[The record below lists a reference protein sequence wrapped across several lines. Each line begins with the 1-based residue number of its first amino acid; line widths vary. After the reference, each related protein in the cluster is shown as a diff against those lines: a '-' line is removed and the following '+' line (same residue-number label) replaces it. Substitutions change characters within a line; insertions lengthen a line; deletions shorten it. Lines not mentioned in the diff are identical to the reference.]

1 MFKIA
6 KPISVKELQGVMNSY
21 ATFVAKVPS
30 LKNAKI
36 QICAADYYRLTVNG
50 RFVATG
56 PARAAKGYARLD
68 EISLDEYAKEGEN
81 IIVISVAGYYCR
93 SLSTVLQPMFLWAEV
108 VKDETVIAA
117 TGKDFVCYLS
127 DIKKFETERY
137 SVQRHFI
144 EEWDLTKPCFEK
156 TGETFVVENPPK
168 PIKRLAPY
176 PDYTDV
182 LLQKATVKGTTS
194 TDSEIKARA
203 NFYSFLPSE
212 RWGRYLREQIEK
224 HSYEWVQRQ
233 IQNPSANNVDLPLN
247 LDGGEYATFDFSRIE
262 TGFLRLSG
270 VANEKTE
277 IVIAFA
283 ELSSSEKFTFTDT
296 HAHNVVDL
304 TVSGEFDFISF
315 EPYTLRYAAVFV
327 KNGSLKLSGFGIKNY
342 GFDISKAEI
351 PDEIVDE
358 KLKKIYSSA
367 MRTFAHN
374 AVDIYTDCPSRERS
388 GWLCDSYFTSKTEY
402 CLTKKTA
409 VEDAF
414 LENFVL
420 YKNEGEYPQGVLPM
434 TYPAD
439 DQDDAT
445 FIPQWTMWYI
455 LEVEDYVNN
464 RGHEKDVEK
473 FRESVY
479 GLINFYARY
488 ENADGLLESLPS
500 WNFIE
505 WSRANDWT
513 KDVSYPT
520 NFLYAEVLRCVAR
533 LYGDKVAAEK
543 AEKVAKTAVSQ
554 SFNGKVFLDHAVRE
568 DGKLVLQSDCSETCQ
583 YYAMLFG
590 GIDLKSTEYSEL
602 YRLVTE
608 VFGAGRT
615 TLLEEIAPINAFIGA
630 YLRLEALLKMNEND
644 VVIESIKTFFGDMA
658 NTTGTLWE
666 LREPRGSQDHG
677 FASYALVAMRKAL
690 GIDK

>member
-30 LKNAKI
+30 LKNAAI
-36 QICAADYYRLTVNG
+36 QICAADFYRLTVNG

-68 EISLDEYAKEGEN
+68 EISLDEYDKEGEN
-81 IIVISVAGYYCR
+81 VIVISVAGYYCR
-93 SLSTVLQPMFLWAEV
+93 SLSTVLQPMFLCAEV
-108 VKDETVIAA
+108 VKDEKVIAA

-127 DIKKFETERY
+127 DIKNFKTERY
-137 SVQRHFI
+137 SIQRHFV
-144 EEWDLTKPCFEK
+144 EEWDLTKPCCEK

-168 PIKRLAPY
+168 PIKRLAAY

-182 LLQKATVKGTTS
+182 LLQKAAVMGTFF
-194 TDSEIKARA
+194 TDKKIKANA

-212 RWGRYLREQIEK
+212 RWGRYLRDQIKK
-224 HSYEWVQRQ
+224 HSYEWVQCQ
-233 IQNPSANNVDLPLN
+233 IQNQSDKNVKLPLN
-247 LDGGEYATFDFSRIE
+247 LGGGEYATFDFSRIE

-277 IVIAFA
+277 IVIAFS
-283 ELSSSEKFTFTDT
+283 ELSSSEKFTFTDM
-296 HAHNVVDL
+296 HVHNVVDL
-304 TVSGEFDFISF
+304 TVFGEFDFISF
-315 EPYTLRYAAVFV
+315 EPYTLRHAAVFV
-327 KNGSLKLSGFGIKNY
+327 KSGSLRLSGVGIKNY

-351 PDEIVDE
+351 PNKIDDK

-388 GWLCDSYFTSKTEY
+388 GWLCDSYFTAKTEY

-409 VEDAF
+409 VEDAY

-434 TYPAD
+434 TYPSEVED
-439 DQDDAT
+439 DGT

-464 RGHEKDVEK
+464 RGHKKDVEK
-473 FRESVY
+473 FRNSVY
-479 GLINFYARY
+479 GLLNFYARY

-500 WNFIE
+500 WNFVE
-505 WSRANDWT
+505 WSRANGWT
-513 KDVSYPT
+513 KDVNYPT
-520 NFLYAEVLRCVAR
+520 NFLYAEVLRCAAS
-533 LYGDKVAAEK
+533 LFGDNVAAEK
-543 AEKVAKTAVSQ
+543 AEKVAKTTVSQ
-554 SFNGKVFLDHAVRE
+554 SFDGKVFLDHAVRE
-568 DGKLVLQSDCSETCQ
+568 KEKLIRQSDCSEACQ
-583 YYAMLFG
+583 YYAILFG
-590 GIDLKSTEYSEL
+590 GIDLKSAEYSEL

-615 TLLEEIAPINAFIGA
+615 TLIEEIAPINAFIGA
-630 YLRLEALLKMNEND
+630 YLRLEALLKMKEND
-644 VVIESIKTFFGDMA
+644 IVLETIKTFFGDMA
-658 NTTGTLWE
+658 NATETLWE
-666 LREPRGSQDHG
+666 YREPHGSQDHG